1 MLKGLIPVLLTPMLK
16 NHDIDHKSLKKLID
30 YLNYYKV
37 GGLWALG
44 SASEEINI
52 GFDKKIEV
60 AKSINKFTKHTK
72 VIIGTGCV
80 SLDDHF
86 RFIDQI
92 DHCNFYGIHVLPYDL
107 KMGRSRVINLFIKI
121 AEKSPWPVWMYHNP
135 KRGRP
140 FEFETIKTLSQH
152 KNIKGIKVGGYDLT
166 MLTKCFGLKNKSFDV
181 IGSGSGQLYSCL
193 CLGAEAH
200 TTSEGCIYPELF
212 QNMIN
217 YFNSGQIQKSL
228 ILQNRW
234 IAVNSK
240 VPRNS
245 NGEHCAEEKYFLSK
259 LNICKKY
266 VNANYEHIAKSEMKK
281 LDTIHKEIIKL
292 CKY

>member
-1 MLKGLIPVLLTPMLK
+1 MLKGLVPVLLTPMLK
-16 NHDIDHKSLKKLID
+16 NHEIDHDSLNKLIN
-30 YLNYYKV
+30 YLKHYKV

-52 GFDKKIEV
+52 GFNKKIEV
-60 AKSINKFTKHTK
+60 AKSINKFNKNIK
-72 VIIGTGCV
+72 IIIGTGCV
-80 SLDDHF
+80 SIDDHY

-92 DHCNFYGIHVLPYDL
+92 DHCDFHGIHVLPYDL
-107 KMGRSRVINLFIKI
+107 KMGMSRVINLFTKV

-140 FEFETIKTLSQH
+140 FEIETIKILSQH
-152 KNIKGIKVGGYDLT
+152 KNIRGIKVGGYDLT
-166 MLTKCFGLKNKSFDV
+166 MLTKCFNLKNKSFDV

-200 TTSEGCIYPELF
+200 TTSEGCVYPKLF
-212 QNMIN
+212 QNIIK
-217 YFNSGQIQKSL
+217 YFNRGQVKKSL
-228 ILQNRW
+228 ILQNKW
-234 IAVNSK
+234 NAINLK

-266 VNANYEHIAKSEMKK
+266 VNANYEHSTKSEIKILNK
-281 LDTIHKEIIKL
+281 IHKDIIKL
-292 CKY
+292 CEY